1 MKAAYDKA
9 IADGKTKEEAYKAAY
24 DKAIANNKSKAEAY
38 KLAKEIYWEGQYGD
52 RKPTVE
58 IPDAQGMTRD
68 QWKDAYRE
76 SRGANNLI
84 YQAEKATGMSSRE
97 VYNKAGI
104 GNYDNLQVIAIYE
117 HGGDV
122 YMDVNPTARRNRSTS
137 TQPIGISVKNSINI
151 DVKLS
156 SGGRRM
162 YDTQFNMHAEVGAML
177 QTKHTG
183 GVGTLTV
190 LGKKVCTSCTTNVR
204 LIAAYQNL
212 SNLTVNEWRT
222 GNIYSFNGAD
232 GEFFSKPKG
241 GVTWGSGKIN

>member
-1 MKAAYDKA
+1 MF
-9 IADGKTKEEAYKAAY
+9 
-24 DKAIANNKSKAEAY
+24 
-38 KLAKEIYWEGQYGD
+38 
-52 RKPTVE
+52 
-58 IPDAQGMTRD
+58 
-68 QWKDAYRE
+68 
-76 SRGANNLI
+76 
-84 YQAEKATGMSSRE
+84 SRE

-104 GNYDNLQVIAIYE
+104 GNYDYLQVIAIYE

-122 YMDVNPTARRNRSTS
+122 YMDVNPTARRNHSTS
-137 TQPIGISVKNSINI
+137 TQPIGISVKNSKNI

-156 SGGRRM
+156 SAGIRKVN
-162 YDTQFNMHAEVGAML
+162 TPINMHAEVGVML
-177 QTKHTG
+177 QTTHTG

-190 LGKKVCTSCTTNVR
+190 LGEKVCRSCTTNVR

-212 SNLTVNEWRT
+212 NNLTVNEWKT